1 MLEVSKLNAGYG
13 EVQVLWNVGLKVK
26 RGEIVSLIGA
36 NGAGKT
42 TTLKSIM
49 GIIRPFSGTIRLNG
63 MEIMGL
69 PTHDIVRKG
78 IALVPEGRHL
88 FPKMTVIENL
98 RMGAYAVDDSK
109 YKDLLE
115 RVFQIF
121 PVLRERKD
129 QLASTLSGGEQQM
142 LAIARGLMSD
152 PKLLMLD
159 EPSLGLAPKIVK
171 KVMKV
176 VSEIRDEGVT
186 VLLVEQN
193 AKMSLEIS
201 DRGYVLETGK
211 VVLEGTSEELLR
223 NEHVR
228 KAYLGLT

>member
-1 MLEVSKLNAGYG
+1 MLEIRGLNAGYG
-13 EVQVLWNVGLKVK
+13 EVQVLWDVSLRVN

-42 TTLKSIM
+42 TTLKSVM
-49 GIIRPFSGTIRLNG
+49 GIVRPFSGEIEFNG
-63 MEIMGL
+63 ERITGL
-69 PTHDIVRKG
+69 PTHRIVKMG
-78 IALVPEGRHL
+78 LSLVPEGRHL
-88 FPKMTVIENL
+88 FPKMTVMENL
-98 RMGAYAVDDSK
+98 RMGAYAVDSSK
-109 YKDLLE
+109 YQNLLE

-121 PVLRERKD
+121 PVLKERKD

-152 PKLLMLD
+152 PQILMLD

-176 VSEIRDEGVT
+176 VSEIREEGVT
-186 VLLVEQN
+186 ILLVEQN
-193 AKMSLEIS
+193 AKISLEVS
-201 DRGYVLETGK
+201 DRGYVLETGR
-211 VVLEGTSEELLR
+211 VVLEGDSEELLR

-228 KAYLGLT
+228 RAYLGLM

>member
-1 MLEVSKLNAGYG
+1 MLEVAGLNAGYG
-13 EVQVLWNVGLKVK
+13 EVQVLWNVGLKVE

-42 TTLKSIM
+42 TTLRSIM
-49 GIIRPFSGTIRLNG
+49 GLIRPFSGVIRLDG
-63 MEIMGL
+63 TEIVGL
-69 PTHDIVRKG
+69 PTHEIVRRG

-98 RMGAYAVDDSK
+98 RMGAYAVDSSK

-121 PVLRERKD
+121 PVLKERKD

-171 KVMKV
+171 KVMRV

-211 VVLEGTSEELLR
+211 IVLEGTSEELLR